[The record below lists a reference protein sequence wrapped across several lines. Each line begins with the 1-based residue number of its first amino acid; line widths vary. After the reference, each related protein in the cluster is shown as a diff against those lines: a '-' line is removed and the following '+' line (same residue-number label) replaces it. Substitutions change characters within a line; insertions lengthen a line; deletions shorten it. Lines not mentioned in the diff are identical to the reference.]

1 MDVFE
6 DSLCK
11 ENPHKGECFEIFDDN
26 ESSFHE
32 WFFKADRPDF
42 MEHFCFKEL
51 KGCSRELLDE
61 ETKKEAEEAKKKEQE
76 ELDKKKNDPVPAE
89 VKEAKM
95 NQVVMNPDA
104 ELRAAHPEVFEN
116 LQKHHKQ
123 ESNKEPCKTCS
134 FQSPKDLIAPL
145 VVAIMIAIGFAAWY
159 IALENRKENLKELRE
174 PLRPK
179 RRTSVKNL

>member
-11 ENPHKGECFEIFDDN
+11 ENPQKSECFEIFDDN

-32 WFFKADRPDF
+32 WFFRANRPDF
-42 MEHFCFKEL
+42 LEHFCFNEL
-51 KGCSRELLDE
+51 KGCSRNILVQEARKE
-61 ETKKEAEEAKKKEQE
+61 EEESQKKKKEE
-76 ELDKKKNDPVPAE
+76 DEKPA
-89 VKEAKM
+89 KE

-104 ELRAAHPEVFEN
+104 ELRAVHPEIFEN
-116 LQKHHKQ
+116 LQKHHTQ
-123 ESNKEPCKTCS
+123 NKEPCKTCS

-145 VVAIMIAIGFAAWY
+145 IVAFMIAIGFAAWY
-159 IALENRKENLKELRE
+159 IVLENRKETGDGVRE
-174 PLRPK
+174 PLRPAK